1 MKFIIGII
9 FSLLSFSVMAFEGK
23 SKPIQ
28 VIMSFPQGGGVD
40 ETFRHLQKYAVEQGY
55 NFTGIYKPGGDGIL
69 SINELKN
76 APKDGY
82 TVMITTPGVLAN
94 YIVKT
99 QNTDL
104 IPLTVIKISN
114 MSIISRKNSSFNDFA
129 SLVEII
135 KTPDAIIKIGIGAP
149 NQKLILDQIVKN
161 TEVKATIIEVP
172 YKGASPAINDVL
184 GGHIDIVIAPLSVTK
199 MHVDSGKVNLIA
211 TSFKIANT
219 TSLLEKIPNFKIN
232 EGFMFVVH
240 KDIPKSSINFYNDF
254 LKNYLKNEDVRKDFI
269 NSHATTTEFGPVR
282 ANAIIQNAAQM
293 IN

>member
-1 MKFIIGII
+1 MKFISAII
-9 FSLLSFSVMAFEGK
+9 FSLLSFSAMAFDGK
-23 SKPIQ
+23 AKPIQ

-40 ETFRHLQKYAVEQGY
+40 ETFRHLQKYAIEQGV

-69 SINELKN
+69 SLNELKN
-76 APKDGY
+76 SSKDGY

-99 QNTDL
+99 QNTDI

-114 MSIISRKNSSFNDFA
+114 MSIVSRKNSSLKDYA
-129 SLVEII
+129 SLVETI
-135 KTPDAIIKIGIGAP
+135 KTPSAIIKIGIGAP
-149 NQKLILDQIVKN
+149 NQKLILDQIIKN

-172 YKGASPAINDVL
+172 YKGTSSAINDIL

-199 MHVDSGKVNLIA
+199 MHIDSSNVNLIA
-211 TSFKIANT
+211 TSFKIANID
-219 TSLLEKIPNFKIN
+219 SLLEKIPNFKIN